1 MYISELLLHVNAKST
16 AGSRLAPLGPSH
28 QRNPGDP
35 SYTLDVSPRYFDGA
49 WSSHA
54 QTRRHRPLSHR
65 AILLTRGVPTTFPG
79 HGPDRSCSVPDPQAV
94 RTLDRPLMPWDWL
107 GAGCNRYIAELLS
120 GDNAKSTAC
129 SSPAPTLTSYQL
141 PSVYRGSL
149 RPSVTEYRPGIVRSA
164 SYRPETDTSP
174 KYFERR
180 TRTHR
185 WLPSSAYADVVPA
198 SIGI

>member
-1 MYISELLLHVNAKST
+1 MTLSEEASARIPRSLRRPCLSVQRNRCDPSYPVRRVTVNSTVRTIDRPLTPWDRFGAGSNRYISELLSHVNAKST
-16 AGSRLAPLGPSH
+16 AGSRLAPLGPSN

-94 RTLDRPLMPWDWL
+94 RTVVRPLAAWDCF
-107 GAGCNRYIAELLS
+107 GV
-120 GDNAKSTAC
+120 D
-129 SSPAPTLTSYQL
+129 
-141 PSVYRGSL
+141 
-149 RPSVTEYRPGIVRSA
+149 
-164 SYRPETDTSP
+164 
-174 KYFERR
+174 
-180 TRTHR
+180 
-185 WLPSSAYADVVPA
+185 
-198 SIGI
+198 

>member
-1 MYISELLLHVNAKST
+1 
-16 AGSRLAPLGPSH
+16 
-28 QRNPGDP
+28 
-35 SYTLDVSPRYFDGA
+35 
-49 WSSHA
+49 
-54 QTRRHRPLSHR
+54 
-65 AILLTRGVPTTFPG
+65 
-79 HGPDRSCSVPDPQAV
+79 
-94 RTLDRPLMPWDWL
+94 MPWDWL

-185 WLPSSAYADVVPA
+185 LFPSSAYTDFVPVSLGA
-198 SIGI
+198 PRLAPTLGDRVSRYMVNGLKRIIYSRSLWANKLHARIIFLYLYSQMKVRAKGWPIGFDTPSVQNNFF